1 MQMRVSIIIPVYNV
15 EKYLDR
21 CLQSIQEQTF
31 QNLEVILVDDGS
43 TDRSGEICDRFAEKN
58 QYVKVIHQKNQ
69 GQSAARNAGIEAAAG
84 NAFFFL
90 DSDDYIS
97 RDCIQKCVQLLCE
110 KNADAAVIRMVNVA
124 ESMNGEIIVKG
135 SISDVIL
142 NSEQAIEA
150 SLYQWYFDGSVG
162 GKLYKRAV
170 IGDIRF
176 PVGCLS
182 EDLATF
188 HLFMNNAKS
197 IACTSQI
204 GYYYR
209 QRENSTMHVFNPERM
224 VAIKWAKDI
233 EAFCK
238 DQYPAILP
246 AAVNRTFNIAIHLLL
261 DLPED
266 DVVQKE
272 YSPILWDEVKRTR
285 KQVLLDRKS
294 RGREKAASILSF
306 FGSRVLKAVWNS
318 RLAVKNK
325 VHE

>member
-1 MQMRVSIIIPVYNV
+1 MKVSIIIPAYNV

-21 CLQSIQEQTF
+21 CLKSIQEQTF
-31 QNLEVILVDDGS
+31 RDLEVILVDDGS
-43 TDRSGEICDRFAEKN
+43 TDRSGEICDRFAGEN
-58 QYVKVIHQKNQ
+58 QCAKVIHQKNQ
-69 GQSAARNAGIEAAAG
+69 GQSAARNAGIEAATG
-84 NAFFFL
+84 DAFFFL

-97 RDCIQKCVQLLCE
+97 RDCIQKCAELLCT
-110 KNADAAVIRMVNVA
+110 KNADVAVIKMVNVS
-124 ESMNGEIIVKG
+124 ESMNKEIMVNTSNSEIIL
-135 SISDVIL
+135 SP
-142 NSEQAIEA
+142 EQAIEA

-176 PVGCLS
+176 PAGCLS

-188 HLFMNNAKS
+188 HLFMSNAK
-197 IACTSQI
+197 IIVWINQI

-209 QRENSTMHVFNPERM
+209 QRDNSTMHVFNPKRM
-224 VAIKWAKDI
+224 MAIKWAKDI
-233 EAFCK
+233 EAFCE
-238 DQYPAILP
+238 DQHPAILP

-266 DVVQKE
+266 DAVRKE

-285 KQVLLDRKS
+285 MQVLLDRKS
-294 RGREKAASILSF
+294 RGREKAAAILAF
-306 FGSRVLKAVWNS
+306 FGGRVLKAVWNS
-318 RLAVKNK
+318 RFAVKNK